1 MGALCSYV
9 IIDGHY
15 RLQAALDEGI
25 KPDFIVLSST
35 EARQVKLCEDT
46 QQRVFSSLMM
56 QSAKNPDFDVRTLN
70 QALISTFDDRPYHWA
85 GTHAWAGITSDQ
97 QWIAEV
103 TTFLKEQGTTEY
115 LEDIIGR
122 SEY

>member
-1 MGALCSYV
+1 MRRHTTASVQLT
-9 IIDGHY
+9 DDAK
-15 RLQAALDEGI
+15 R
-25 KPDFIVLSST
+25 
-35 EARQVKLCEDT
+35 
-46 QQRVFSSLMM
+46 
-56 QSAKNPDFDVRTLN
+56 KNPDFDVRTLN

-85 GTHAWAGITSDQ
+85 GTHAWAGIASDQ

-103 TTFLKEQGTTEY
+103 TTFLKEQGTTEH